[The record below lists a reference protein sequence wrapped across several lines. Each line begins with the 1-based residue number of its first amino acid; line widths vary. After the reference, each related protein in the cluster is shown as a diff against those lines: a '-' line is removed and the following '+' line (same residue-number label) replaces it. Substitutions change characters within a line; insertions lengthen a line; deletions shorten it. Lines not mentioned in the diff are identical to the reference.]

1 MLLRQREIGRDRE
14 KKTGKGGY
22 SQKLE
27 GANFS
32 GWITGFFNTTF
43 LSHLKRD

>member
-1 MLLRQREIGRDRE
+1 MLLRQRDIGRDRE
-14 KKTGKGGY
+14 KKTGKGGGY

-32 GWITGFFNTTF
+32 GWITGFF
-43 LSHLKRD
+43 